1 MRTIC
6 TIKERKQADQ
16 SAIVADPQFVSG
28 GTGSDGMNTVDGY
41 QLKDSSPAIGTG
53 IFILNNGG
61 FDFWGNIVSATE
73 KPAIGA
79 FQP

>member
-1 MRTIC
+1 
-6 TIKERKQADQ
+6 
-16 SAIVADPQFVSG
+16 
-28 GTGSDGMNTVDGY
+28 MNTVDGY